1 MINNIRFKII
11 AGKNNKIS
19 EFYTI
24 FARQMPD
31 YIIRQR
37 DRGRGRCQSF
47 EAEAEAETK
56 ILASRPLWPRGLNI
70 TESALSGRFIFWG
83 MMILFSVVTYL

>member
-11 AGKNNKIS
+11 AGKINKIP

-24 FARQMPD
+24 FARKMLD

-37 DRGRGRCQSF
+37 DRSHGRGQMI
-47 EAEAEAETK
+47 EAEAK

-70 TESALSGRFIFWG
+70 IAIQAATDTGVSKRDVRITSRQ
-83 MMILFSVVTYL
+83 S